1 MMKGTGKEGQKH
13 GPHEKMEEA
22 PMESLSE
29 GWHKKGEPHIWM
41 EGGKIPKRIPR
52 LKVRS
57 LEEDEQFEIDSF
69 GIPVGGGSD
78 PTPGCASHAVLANSP
93 SQKMSG
99 PCLKKCKGHGIKNL
113 EAMCKKST
121 GHV

>member
-1 MMKGTGKEGQKH
+1 MQFMKGTGKEGQKH

-22 PMESLSE
+22 PMESLRE

-57 LEEDEQFEIDSF
+57 LEEEEQFEIDSF
-69 GIPVGGGSD
+69 GIPVGGGER
-78 PTPGCASHAVLANSP
+78 PHAYIYIYIYDVD
-93 SQKMSG
+93 MI
-99 PCLKKCKGHGIKNL
+99 CIDTCKY
-113 EAMCKKST
+113 
-121 GHV
+121 V